1 MKLVYVNNHIDTKIE
16 EFLNNFAETTIENI
30 VNEAYKTFDDDR
42 GNDIVSELYGR
53 NTEELKEQFKKTLEE
68 YLEFPFK
75 IFKGEI

>member
-30 VNEAYKTFDDDR
+30 VNEAYKTFDDDK
-42 GNDIVSELYGR
+42 GNDIVSELYGG
-53 NTEELKEQFKKTLEE
+53 NVKELKEQFKEILGD
-68 YLEFPFK
+68 YLEFPFR